1 MRTVFFKTLDAKA
14 VIMTLPDL
22 DNYYIKRSNKNIKYF
37 YVFHSVFS
45 THRIYNEKAFD
56 NYDVIM
62 CAGEHHLQEIRR
74 RENLFGLKKVLQ
86 KYGYPKIDV
95 LSEKFKKLSFSKLD
109 KKVLIAPGWTDSS
122 ITRTCL
128 FELVDIL
135 LEQAFHITIR
145 FHSMSYIKDKEI
157 VKKIKK
163 LSNINKL
170 INVDNSEDSLK
181 TLKNNFIMISDWSG
195 VAIEF
200 AFSKNMPVIL
210 IDTVPK
216 KINKNWNLLKLG
228 CIEDNL
234 RNEIG
239 YTIKKNN
246 LKDVV
251 HLIHKIKNEKD
262 LSEWKIKINKIRQK
276 TLYNTGSSA
285 KVGSKIILENL
296 KKNL

>member
-1 MRTVFFKTLDAKA
+1 
-14 VIMTLPDL
+14 
-22 DNYYIKRSNKNIKYF
+22 
-37 YVFHSVFS
+37 
-45 THRIYNEKAFD
+45 
-56 NYDVIM
+56 
-62 CAGEHHLQEIRR
+62 
-74 RENLFGLKKVLQ
+74 
-86 KYGYPKIDV
+86 
-95 LSEKFKKLSFSKLD
+95 
-109 KKVLIAPGWTDSS
+109 
-122 ITRTCL
+122 
-128 FELVDIL
+128 
-135 LEQAFHITIR
+135 
-145 FHSMSYIKDKEI
+145 
-157 VKKIKK
+157 
-163 LSNINKL
+163 
-170 INVDNSEDSLK
+170 
-181 TLKNNFIMISDWSG
+181 
-195 VAIEF
+195 
-200 AFSKNMPVIL
+200 MPVIL

-296 KKNL
+296 KKIYED